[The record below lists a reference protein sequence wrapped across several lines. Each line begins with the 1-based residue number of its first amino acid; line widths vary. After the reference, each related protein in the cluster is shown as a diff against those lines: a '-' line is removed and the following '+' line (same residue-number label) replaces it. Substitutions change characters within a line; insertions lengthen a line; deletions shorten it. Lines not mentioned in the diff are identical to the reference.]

1 MLSMI
6 VISALFSVFG
16 LAGLLIAATSDSP
29 STQYMGMGLVGLSWF
44 LMVRYHGHRA
54 EAGARRTGDA

>member
-6 VISALFSVFG
+6 VISALFGVLG

-54 EAGARRTGDA
+54 ESGASHRGDA